1 MDDFMQ
7 MLKDLAGPT
16 FGIGGI
22 AGMFVYF
29 RRSERE
35 LRDELRADNER
46 LRVEVTALRAE
57 LARVEAENDA
67 LHARLRGEA
76 P

>member
-1 MDDFMQ
+1 MQ

-16 FGIGGI
+16 FGLGGI
-22 AGMFVYF
+22 TGMFLYF
-29 RRSERE
+29 RKSEKE

-46 LRVEVTALRAE
+46 LRAEITALRAE
-57 LARVEAENDA
+57 LARVETENDT